1 MRIKETSKGKM
12 HISCTRCNLED
23 TCEYNVNPDE
33 VFLEFLCK
41 YDEDNK
47 KVTTYTTNIEIMDKV
62 SDNNEYDSHKNNHK
76 NDVKLDNNLTST
88 TSSTTKTVVATATT
102 QTESTNKNNTNSD
115 NSISNIVR
123 DENSVRSES
132 EIDKMI
138 GDEKPDKLTRSVLYS
153 KTDYLADYR
162 VIREIEPKYGPNTD
176 KLKLDKRLVKELKK
190 NGINRLYK
198 FQHIAIKNIIAGNDT
213 IIEAPT
219 ASGKTEAFLVP
230 IIQRIIDSENARGD
244 NQDMYTKYDDDND
257 NQYNENDKGNGD
269 KNTKNKSINKRQHVH
284 AIFVY
289 PTKALA
295 KDQLPKIQNM
305 AKAVNLSADVLDGDT
320 DRQTRNKIL
329 NNPPHI
335 LVTNFDLL
343 HHQMWRQT
351 NLSKI
356 LRTFRFLVV
365 DEVHTYTGIFG
376 SNVHYVIKRL
386 ARIAGSNNFEKNVQ
400 YIAASATLVNAE
412 NFCTKLFDINKI
424 THVRGSGPSRHIEF
438 AMVFPILRRPRR
450 LMVDLTKKFA
460 TSGHQTMTFSNSHR
474 GSELVAI
481 YSQRAGVNIN
491 VHRAGLTPKQ
501 RSATEKKFKDGKLQ
515 AISCTPTLELGIDV
529 GRTDC
534 VVSAPTPINRLIQ
547 RIGRAARSGK
557 RHGYAFLV
565 LGDDPIS
572 QYYKNHATDY
582 FEDTEQ
588 LYIDPH
594 NPYVEECQILAMA
607 HDAPIKCDEMIQQHA
622 DTIKQLIMRGELKKR
637 YDKTIVPNIHTS
649 NSQTLVNY
657 NIRGMGESIDIVYNG
672 TKVGDRVCPIALEEL
687 HKGAVYFLAGRSYI
701 VTSFDYPNRQHAIIE
716 PLSNNHPYYTKA
728 LTTEYPSIEEIIE
741 KRMVNGIETA
751 FCKLRIEKNV
761 SKYAKI
767 KWGDSY
773 SGMQKYD
780 ENVTTDSLADDDDDD
795 DISSSNI
802 VKLDEP
808 LLYTY
813 VTKGIVFCAP
823 RPVDE
828 IQKAKT
834 KMNNQSQYQEK
845 TVTATTTIQSPE
857 LTQKDQFIN
866 KLDEDYITTSGYH
879 ATEHVVIEGSNM
891 ITGGASQNLGGI
903 SMGTSG
909 IIFVHDGVIGGSG
922 ASRALYDRLELAF
935 KRSMHIVDE
944 CPCKAESGCPR
955 CIMSYRCG
963 NNNEYLHKMSSLEV
977 LKRINNGERTSLALD
992 SLEYQKPIV

>member
-1 MRIKETSKGKM
+1 MAFQCPDCSSNMRIKEMNRDKM

-23 TCEYNVNPDE
+23 VCEYNINPDE
-33 VFLEFLCK
+33 VFLEFLCR
-41 YDEDNK
+41 YDESKKAAIHVVDN
-47 KVTTYTTNIEIMDKV
+47 EIVNRADDNDK
-62 SDNNEYDSHKNNHK
+62 YDSHENIDKDDMK
-76 NDVKLDNNLTST
+76 YDDNLADAS
-88 TSSTTKTVVATATT
+88 
-102 QTESTNKNNTNSD
+102 STNKKTTTIQQVESTNNTNSD
-115 NSISNIVR
+115 NNNTNAV
-123 DENSVRSES
+123 ENEDSARSKS

-138 GDEKPDKLTRSVLYS
+138 GNEKPDRLTRSVLYS
-153 KTDYLADYR
+153 KMDYLADYK
-162 VIREIEPKYGPNTD
+162 VIREAEPEYGPNTD
-176 KLKLDKRLVKELKK
+176 KIKLDKRLVKELQK
-190 NGINRLYK
+190 NGISRLYK
-198 FQHIAIKNIIAGNDT
+198 FQHTAIKSIIAGNDT

-219 ASGKTEAFLVP
+219 ASGKTEAFLIP
-230 IIQRIIDSENARGD
+230 IIQCIIDSEKALWSNHHNIDKKHDG
-244 NQDMYTKYDDDND
+244 
-257 NQYNENDKGNGD
+257 ENY
-269 KNTKNKSINKRQHVH
+269 KNKNNNKRQHVH

-305 AKAVNLSADVLDGDT
+305 ANAVNLNAKILDGDT
-320 DRQTRNKIL
+320 DKQTRNKIL
-329 NNPPHI
+329 NSPPHI

-351 NLSKI
+351 NLSRI
-356 LRTFRFLVV
+356 LKRFKFLVV

-376 SNVHYVIKRL
+376 SNVHYVMKRL
-386 ARIAGSNNFEKNVQ
+386 TRIAGSNNLEKNIQ
-400 YIAASATLVNAE
+400 YIAASATLENAE
-412 NFCTKLFDINKI
+412 NFCKKLFDINKI
-424 THVRGSGPSRHIEF
+424 THVCGSGPSRHIEF
-438 AMVFPILRRPRR
+438 AMVFPLRRKPRS

-481 YSQRAGVNIN
+481 YSQRAGVSID

-501 RSATEKKFKDGKLQ
+501 RIITEKKFKSGELQ

-529 GRTDC
+529 GSTDC

-557 RHGYAFLV
+557 RHGYAFLA

-572 QYYKNHATDY
+572 QYYKNHPADY
-582 FEDTEQ
+582 FEDVEQ
-588 LYIDPH
+588 PYIDPH

-607 HDAPIKCDEMIQQHA
+607 HDAPIKHDEMTQHT
-622 DTIKQLIMRGELKKR
+622 DVIKRLITQGELKKT
-637 YDKTIVPNIHTS
+637 YDKTIVPNTRTA
-649 NSQTLVNY
+649 NSQMLVNY

-672 TKVGDRVCPIALEEL
+672 IKIGDRVCPIALEEL

-701 VTSFDYPNRQHAIIE
+701 VTGFDYPKKQHAIIE
-716 PLSNNHPYYTKA
+716 SLPGNHPYYTKA

-741 KRMVNGIETA
+741 KRMINGIETA
-751 FCKLRIEKNV
+751 FCRLRIEKNV
-761 SKYAKI
+761 SKYVKI

-773 SGMQKYD
+773 SGMQEHGK
-780 ENVTTDSLADDDDDD
+780 NITDGLTDKASPQ
-795 DISSSNI
+795 DII
-802 VKLDEP
+802 KLDEP

-813 VTKGIVFCAP
+813 VTKGIAFCAP
-823 RPVDE
+823 RPIDE
-828 IQKAKT
+828 IQRAKIEIDDQ
-834 KMNNQSQYQEK
+834 NQHQTSSS
-845 TVTATTTIQSPE
+845 TIIQNPN
-857 LTQKDQFIN
+857 LTQKEPSIDN
-866 KLDEDYITTSGYH
+866 HDEDYITASGYH

-909 IIFVHDGVIGGSG
+909 MIFVHDGVIGGSG

-944 CPCKAESGCPR
+944 CPCRAESGCPR

-963 NNNEYLHKMSSLEV
+963 NNNEYLHKMASLEV
-977 LKRINNGERTSLALD
+977 LKRINDGEHTSLSLD